1 VIDILRARRLDV
13 RSVDLPSAHG
23 APGADLHVDAAV
35 VRAVLD
41 DLDDAVLVGHS
52 YGGAVVTE
60 AGAHPNVRHLVYL
73 AAFAL
78 TENESLFAAGTDDA
92 DTARL
97 DHTGRPD
104 VGGALRTVTEGTTV
118 VAPEAAQELLYN
130 CCPDDVAADA
140 IRRLTPQAMVTFGQS
155 PTAVAWRDRPSTY
168 AVCTEDNAVH
178 PGLQQILARRAGRTV
193 EWPADHSPFLSRPDL
208 VADLLTEIAAG

>member
-23 APGADLHVDAAV
+23 APGADLHVDATV

-60 AGAHPNVRHLVYL
+60 AGAHPHVRHLVYL

-78 TENESLFAAGTDDA
+78 TENEALFAAATDDA
-92 DTARL
+92 DTAHL

-104 VGGALRTVTEGTTV
+104 VGAALRSGSAGTTV
-118 VAPEAAQELLYN
+118 VAPEAARELFYN
-130 CCPDDVAADA
+130 CCPADIAADA
-140 IRRLTPQAMVTFGQS
+140 ISRLGPQAMAGFGQS
-155 PTAVAWRDRPSTY
+155 PSAVAWRDRPSTY
-168 AVCTEDNAVH
+168 AVCTQDNAVH
-178 PGLQQILARRAGRTV
+178 PELQRILARRAGRTV
-193 EWPADHSPFLSRPDL
+193 EWPADHSPFLSRPEL